1 MTSVTPN
8 AAPQQW
14 GITTDKVIKR
24 VDTDL
29 KDSYVFTVVDVDDDD
44 LAMGISTPTTSNDT
58 NANAAIYDLFGR
70 KVEKPAQHGVYIK
83 GGKKFVK

>member
-1 MTSVTPN
+1 M
-8 AAPQQW
+8 
-14 GITTDKVIKR
+14 IKR
-24 VDTDL
+24 VDADL

-44 LAMGISTPTTSNDT
+44 LATGISTPTTSNDT